1 MKKLIVIAVFALFSA
16 SSAISASLTPSIG
29 ISGNKAGFAA
39 HGVETRFNESGVLN
53 GSVEEHGAFAE
64 DYASVFLEL
73 GIGEVVAIGIDYVPD
88 SISTPTN
95 FSREG
100 TGSPKSGGT
109 LSNNPGSSSVSADFE
124 DLTTAY
130 LKINVLPLGGTY
142 LKLGFSQVDVVVN
155 DKMASGNTYKDVN
168 TQGYMVG
175 LGYNHALT
183 NGISIRAEVA
193 ANQYDDVNT
202 DNGVTTASESNGGQN
217 KVQVESMWSA
227 RGTVSLVKSF

>member
-29 ISGNKAGFAA
+29 LSGNMAGFAA
-39 HGVETRFNESGVLN
+39 HGVERNFDESGVVRTSN
-53 GSVEEHGAFAE
+53 EEHGAFA
-64 DYASVFLEL
+64 DSYASIFLEL
-73 GIGEVVAIGIDYVPD
+73 GIGEVVSIGLDYVPM

-100 TGSPKSGGT
+100 TGSPQST
-109 LSNNPGSSSVSADFE
+109 SQHNPGSSSVSADFE

-130 LKINVLPLGGTY
+130 VKLNVLPLGGTY

-168 TQGYMVG
+168 TEGYMVG
-175 LGYNHALT
+175 LGYNHALS
-183 NGISIRAEVA
+183 NGLSIRAEVA
-193 ANQYDDVNT
+193 ANQYDDVQT
-202 DNGVTTASESNGGQN
+202 DNGVTTASESNGGEN
-217 KVQVESMWSA
+217 KVIIESMWSA